1 MPYIILSVKKQPP
14 FQPRLS
20 AAKEHNAFINQA
32 KNCRSCPILRKSRR
46 GGLVGT
52 SGKTQNSIAI
62 PSPVLAFVGRKN
74 SGKTTLLEKL
84 IAELAHRGIDV
95 ATCKHHGHPDFEID
109 IPGKDS
115 YRHRAAGASAVVV
128 MSDIRLGFVEEL
140 GKPKSCAD
148 ALALLPNHDIVLVE
162 GFRDEGLP
170 YVEIMRAANE
180 RDRAFAPSFCQKIL
194 KADWQADKEGAAA
207 SVALRNRSGSA
218 VAAVSDIPEVIQAC
232 EQAKLPCFDPND
244 IVNLANYVEQ
254 KHVRPK
260 LTVAIQAGG
269 ESRRMGQSKALV
281 PFLGRP
287 LVERIVER
295 VEPIADEVLITTNEP
310 ERLEFLLAEHPLV
323 RLVTDE
329 YDRRGALPGLITAL
343 ANAKHPQTAITA
355 CDMVNVS
362 PELLA
367 AESSLMRNGGF
378 QVVMPRTSH
387 GVEPFAAV
395 YETESCLVA
404 AREAFESGESK
415 MRSVI
420 ERLNT
425 LEVDKSNPGSVPFP
439 LGCFLNVNTPDE
451 LELAGRIV
459 SD

>member
-1 MPYIILSVKKQPP
+1 M
-14 FQPRLS
+14 
-20 AAKEHNAFINQA
+20 
-32 KNCRSCPILRKSRR
+32 
-46 GGLVGT
+46 GT
-52 SGKTQNSIAI
+52 SGNTRKSIAI

-84 IAELAHRGIDV
+84 IAELSHRGIDV

-140 GKPKSCAD
+140 SRPKSCAD

-170 YVEIMRAANE
+170 YVEIMRAASE
-180 RDRAFAPSFCQKIL
+180 RDCAFAPSFCQEIL
-194 KADWQADKEGAAA
+194 KTSRQTAEEEPAANSTLTNRLGA
-207 SVALRNRSGSA
+207 A

-232 EQAKLPCFDPND
+232 KQAKLPCFNPND
-244 IVNLANYVEQ
+244 IVNLANYVE
-254 KHVRPK
+254 KTHVRPR

-287 LVERIVER
+287 LIERIVER

-310 ERLEFLLAEHPLV
+310 ECLEFLLADHPLV
-323 RLVTDE
+323 RLATDE
-329 YDRRGALPGLITAL
+329 YDCRGALPGFITAL
-343 ANAKHPQTAITA
+343 ANATYPQTAITA

-367 AESSLMRNGGF
+367 AESSLMRDGGF
-378 QVVMPRTSH
+378 QIVMPKTSH
-387 GVEPFAAV
+387 GIEPFAAV
-395 YETESCLVA
+395 YETKSCLAA
-404 AREAFESGESK
+404 AREAFESGESR

-420 ERLNT
+420 ERMNT
-425 LEVDKSNPGSVPFP
+425 FEVDKSNPGQVPFP
-439 LGCFLNVNTPDE
+439 LGCFLNVNTPDD
-451 LELAGRIV
+451 LELAERIV
-459 SD
+459 SN

>member
-1 MPYIILSVKKQPP
+1 MDNNI
-14 FQPRLS
+14 
-20 AAKEHNAFINQA
+20 
-32 KNCRSCPILRKSRR
+32 
-46 GGLVGT
+46 T
-52 SGKTQNSIAI
+52 I

-84 IAELAHRGIDV
+84 IAELTHRKIDV

-140 GKPKSCAD
+140 RKPKTCAD
-148 ALALLPNHDIVLVE
+148 ALKLLPNHDIVLVE

-180 RDRAFAPSFCQKIL
+180 RDRSFAQEFCQLLQNAKTS
-194 KADWQADKEGAAA
+194 K
-207 SVALRNRSGSA
+207 VTNRSSFPTA
-218 VAAVSDIPEVIQAC
+218 TVSDIPEVQDAC
-232 EQAKLPCFDPND
+232 KVAGLPCFLPND
-244 IVNLANYVEQ
+244 ITNLADYVE
-254 KHVRPK
+254 KNHVRPK

-269 ESRRMGQSKALV
+269 ESRRMGQSKATV

-287 LVERIVER
+287 LIKRIVER
-295 VEPIADEVLITTNEP
+295 VEPIADEILITTNEP
-310 ERLEFLLAEHPLV
+310 EHLSFLLESYSKI

-329 YDRRGALPGLITAL
+329 YDNRGALPGLITAL
-343 ANAKHPQTAITA
+343 THASYSQTALVA

-367 AESSLMRNGGF
+367 AESAIMRNGNYEVVIPKTRHGF
-378 QVVMPRTSH
+378 
-387 GVEPFAAV
+387 EPFAAV
-395 YETESCLVA
+395 YKTENCLAA
-404 AREAFESGESK
+404 ARSAYESGESR
-415 MRSVI
+415 MLAVI
-420 ERLNT
+420 KQMNIY
-425 LEVDKSNPGSVPFP
+425 EVEKSDPGEVPFP
-439 LGCFLNVNTPDE
+439 LGCFMNTNTPDE
-451 LELAGRIV
+451 LEFAERIL

>member
-1 MPYIILSVKKQPP
+1 MGIP
-14 FQPRLS
+14 
-20 AAKEHNAFINQA
+20 
-32 KNCRSCPILRKSRR
+32 
-46 GGLVGT
+46 
-52 SGKTQNSIAI
+52 GKTRKSIAI

-84 IAELAHRGIDV
+84 ISELARRGIDV

-109 IPGKDS
+109 VPGKDS
-115 YRHRAAGASAVVV
+115 FRHRAAGASAVVV

-140 GKPKSCAD
+140 SRPKSCAD
-148 ALALLPNHDIVLVE
+148 ALALLPNHDIILVE

-180 RDRAFAPSFCQKIL
+180 RDRAFAPEFCQTL
-194 KADWQADKEGAAA
+194 LRNNKENERENPAAAA
-207 SVALRNRSGSA
+207 SLDNRRGLP
-218 VAAVSDIPEVIQAC
+218 VAAVSDIPEVIEAC
-232 EQAKLPCFDPND
+232 AKAELPCFGPND
-244 IVNLANYVEQ
+244 IISLANHVEEH
-254 KHVRPK
+254 HVRPK

-287 LVERIVER
+287 LIERIVDR

-310 ERLEFLLAEHPLV
+310 ERLQFLLDEHPLV

-329 YDRRGALPGLITAL
+329 YNCRGALPGFITAL
-343 ANAKHPQTAITA
+343 TNAKYPQTAITA

-367 AESSLMRNGGF
+367 AESSLMRNSGH
-378 QVVMPRTSH
+378 QIVMPKTSH
-387 GVEPFAAV
+387 GIEPFAAV
-395 YETESCLVA
+395 YETKSCLNA
-404 AREAFESGESK
+404 ARQVFESGESR

-420 ERLNT
+420 ERMNT
-425 LEVDKSNPGSVPFP
+425 LEVDKSDPGTVPFP

-451 LELAGRIV
+451 LELAERIV
-459 SD
+459 SN